1 MYYGVYLLGIIF
13 SLLNGKS
20 KILYMIF
27 ATILAGLAVF
37 RYGVGPDYFAYE
49 YLYNRLNESPAQEFL
64 YGVDNQEILF
74 RFFGS
79 LLKSVG
85 ISYQQYITV
94 IAIINLYYM
103 GKICRKYS
111 ENPTLSLLIYFCF
124 YYLVWTFSGLR
135 QGLTLAI
142 GVYYLLECLENNKT
156 IKLFITTII
165 LSFIHTS
172 AIVLVPLYFI
182 ARIDFKKRTLIFLV
196 LASIFISILP
206 MGLLINH
213 LQWMPI
219 IDKIIPYST
228 FTNSINNIFDF
239 QSIIRIIFLVIAFF
253 YYDAFSQKS
262 EFSKRVINIYIIS
275 YCLYFFLKFSELTAA
290 RISLYGVLLNIILLT
305 NFYYLYKDKI
315 NKLIYIGCLLFL
327 SFIYLLKELETLG
340 QLSGLDHADSFQIPY
355 TNIYNKNEHIFKNRY
370 KNFLEHQ

>member
-219 IDKIIPYST
+219 LDKIIPYST

-355 TNIYNKNEHIFKNRY
+355 TNIFNKNEHIFKNRY

>member
-1 MYYGVYLLGIIF
+1 MGIIF

-219 IDKIIPYST
+219 LDKIIPYST

-355 TNIYNKNEHIFKNRY
+355 TNIFNKNEHIFKNRY